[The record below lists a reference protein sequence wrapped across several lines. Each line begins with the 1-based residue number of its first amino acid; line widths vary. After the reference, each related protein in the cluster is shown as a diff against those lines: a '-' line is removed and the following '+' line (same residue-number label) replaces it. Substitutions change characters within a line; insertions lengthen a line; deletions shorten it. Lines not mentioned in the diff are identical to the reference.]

1 MINLIP
7 FGKRAVEALVHLVD
21 SVLQCVLFRDFRLC
35 LIRLWNEIDILFIEN
50 DRAFKSF
57 GERHV
62 FELYLAFYVLK
73 RMLRFGQLLQ

>member
-1 MINLIP
+1 M
-7 FGKRAVEALVHLVD
+7 
-21 SVLQCVLFRDFRLC
+21 VLYLPIFCVRISSLDHFFLHYGR
-35 LIRLWNEIDILFIEN
+35 NEIDILFIEN